1 MSKPEAKIEDA
12 FCKYAKSKGCKP
24 LKLRIDGENG
34 FPDRTILLPN
44 GRVLFIEFKIPG
56 AEPDPLQAVWLATLR
71 KMGFIAD
78 YATTPEYAKMLLDDH
93 L

>member
-1 MSKPEAKIEDA
+1 MARPEAKIEEA
-12 FCKYAKSKGCKP
+12 FVKYAKSKGCKP

-44 GRVLFIEFKIPG
+44 GRVLFIEFK
-56 AEPDPLQAVWLATLR
+56 AESGIESKLQEAWRATLR
-71 KMGFIAD
+71 AMGFSAHLCFELD
-78 YATTPEYAKMLLDDH
+78 YAKMLLDDM